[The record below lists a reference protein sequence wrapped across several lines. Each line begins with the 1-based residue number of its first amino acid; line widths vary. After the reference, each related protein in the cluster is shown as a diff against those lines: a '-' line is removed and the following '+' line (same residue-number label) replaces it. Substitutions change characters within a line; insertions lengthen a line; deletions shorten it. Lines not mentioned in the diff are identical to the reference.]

1 MGERSVAVAY
11 CLWFFLG
18 LFGIHRFYL
27 DRNVSGII
35 YLFTL
40 GIFGIGWIV
49 DLFLIPGMVEHYNI
63 HHGHHHHHHE
73 SSHTVVY
80 QAVPAPAPYGY
91 QVPYGQPP
99 PVGAAVYQAPPPQPV
114 YV

>member
-18 LFGIHRFYL
+18 VFGIHRFYL

-40 GIFGIGWIV
+40 GIFGIGWLGTARRRRLCIA
-49 DLFLIPGMVEHYNI
+49 YN
-63 HHGHHHHHHE
+63 
-73 SSHTVVY
+73 S
-80 QAVPAPAPYGY
+80 
-91 QVPYGQPP
+91 
-99 PVGAAVYQAPPPQPV
+99 
-114 YV
+114 

>member
-18 LFGIHRFYL
+18 VFGIHRFYL

-40 GIFGIGWIV
+40 GIFGIGWI
-49 DLFLIPGMVEHYNI
+49 G
-63 HHGHHHHHHE
+63 
-73 SSHTVVY
+73 TVLLRF
-80 QAVPAPAPYGY
+80 
-91 QVPYGQPP
+91 
-99 PVGAAVYQAPPPQPV
+99 
-114 YV
+114 

>member
-40 GIFGIGWIV
+40 GIFGIGWLGTAHSPPSS
-49 DLFLIPGMVEHYNI
+49 DTLQLIACQWTY
-63 HHGHHHHHHE
+63 
-73 SSHTVVY
+73 S
-80 QAVPAPAPYGY
+80 
-91 QVPYGQPP
+91 
-99 PVGAAVYQAPPPQPV
+99 
-114 YV
+114 